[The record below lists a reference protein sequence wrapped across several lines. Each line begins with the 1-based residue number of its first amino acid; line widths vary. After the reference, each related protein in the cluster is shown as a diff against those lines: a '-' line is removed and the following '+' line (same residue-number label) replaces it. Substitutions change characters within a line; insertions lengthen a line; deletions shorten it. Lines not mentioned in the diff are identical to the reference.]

1 MLRTNFDDMGYRKE
15 ILCDLQ
21 EAKEAL
27 AEMCRDSEMRCYKVT
42 SPVDLLG
49 LRSHMEK
56 TEVEALL
63 GTDPVHYS
71 ATGFA
76 TMARSLIDMVEGP
89 RIVFQAEKRV
99 RVVEEGLPD
108 GVDMSSWRR
117 GEHRV
122 AVQSGVGTWRLE
134 GW

>member
-76 TMARSLIDMVEGP
+76 TMARNLIDMVEGP
-89 RIVFQAEKRV
+89 RIFFQAEKRV